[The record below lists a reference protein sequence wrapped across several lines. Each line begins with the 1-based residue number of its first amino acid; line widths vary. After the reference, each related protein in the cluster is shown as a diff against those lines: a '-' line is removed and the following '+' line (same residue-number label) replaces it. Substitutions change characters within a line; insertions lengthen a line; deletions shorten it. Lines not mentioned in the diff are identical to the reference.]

1 MTEPVFFAPS
11 RSFTA
16 AALAVHLGVPLHDDE
31 LSEVAI
37 DGIAPLS
44 EGGTGRLVYAEN
56 VRQAPGLPSLRAAA
70 ILCPASVADK
80 VPAGIAVLI
89 SEHPRTDFAAIG
101 RLLFPQAVE
110 PFAITGETGISTGAH
125 IAGDVEIEAGAIVE
139 TGAVVCAGAAIG
151 GGTVV
156 APNAV
161 IGPSVKIGRNCF
173 IGAGATVTTALVG
186 DGVVIH
192 SGARIGQ
199 DGFGF
204 VVGAH
209 GLDKVPQ
216 IGRVIIQN
224 NVEIGAN
231 AAIDRGTMD
240 DTVIGEGTKID
251 NLVQIAHNVRIGRH
265 CAIAAHVGISGSVV
279 LGDYVMLGGRVGLAD
294 HITIGDGAQLA
305 ANAGVMNDVP
315 AGGKWAGAP
324 AKPIK
329 EFFREVA
336 AIRSLAEARK
346 TKGRTD
352 G

>member
-16 AALAVHLGVPLHDDE
+16 AAIAVHLGVSLRDE
-31 LSEVAI
+31 DLSEVEI
-37 DGIAPLS
+37 SGIAPLA
-44 EGGTGRLVYAEN
+44 EGGAGKLVYAEN
-56 VRQAPGLPSLRAAA
+56 IRQAADLSSLRAAA
-70 ILCPASVADK
+70 VLCPAVVAEK
-80 VPAGIAVLI
+80 VPAGVAVLVCK
-89 SEHPRTDFAAIG
+89 HPRTDFAAVA
-101 RLLFPQAVE
+101 RLLFPQTVE
-110 PFAITGETGISTGAH
+110 PVAMTGETGLSAGAY
-125 IAGDVEIEAGAIVE
+125 IDDAAEIETGAIVE
-139 TGAVVCAGAAIG
+139 TGAVVCAAAAIG
-151 GGTVV
+151 SGTVV

-173 IGAGATVTTALVG
+173 IGAGATVMTALVG
-186 DGVVIH
+186 DCVVIH
-192 SGARIGQ
+192 SGTRIGQ

-204 VVGAH
+204 VAGAG
-209 GLDKVPQ
+209 GLEKVPQ
-216 IGRVIIQN
+216 IGRVVIQD

-231 AAIDRGTMD
+231 ATVDRGAMA

-294 HITIGDGAQLA
+294 HLTIGNGAQLA

-346 TKGRTD
+346 TKGKTD